1 MNSQQARNEL
11 ERMVLQGFITRLC
24 DLGANEMLIDKALE
38 PLDFD
43 DIRACLPLTDEDL
56 KNKFIGLF

>member
-11 ERMVLQGFITRLC
+11 ERMVLQSFITRLC
-24 DLGANEMLIDKALE
+24 QLGANELLIDKVLE

-43 DIRACLPLTDEDL
+43 DIRACLPLTDDEL
-56 KNKFIGLF
+56 KNKFLGLF